1 MSSLVVAAVPDK
13 AVKELWWVGVVEAF
27 LALFFGISAV
37 FWPGLTLAALVYLFS
52 AFVIVLGVT
61 QLIAGL
67 MSIKRRDSWWVTA
80 LLGALGLGVGVYLVR
95 HPGISFTA
103 FILIIGLLLI
113 ARGLLDLA
121 RVFTDRAGS
130 ENKALSAIIGVA
142 GVVAG
147 ILILLQPAAGGVAF
161 VWILG
166 LYALILGVLG
176 MVVSLELRNALS
188 EPVREDVLEPAA
200 TAAETDEREKPAS
213 GHGHGHGRRAGPKP
227 A

>member
-1 MSSLVVAAVPDK
+1 
-13 AVKELWWVGVVEAF
+13 
-27 LALFFGISAV
+27 
-37 FWPGLTLAALVYLFS
+37 
-52 AFVIVLGVT
+52 
-61 QLIAGL
+61 

-80 LLGALGLGVGVYLVR
+80 LLGALGLGVGIYLVR
-95 HPGISFTA
+95 HLGISFTA